1 MLCACIK
8 ALLHQSMTTMT
19 RVRSYSELRRLETFD
34 DRFDYLNLNGLVG
47 ETTFGSMRWLNQQF
61 YTSRQWRHVRDA
73 VILRDEGCDLGV
85 PGFEIATDLL
95 IHHMNPV
102 TREDLVHSEPWLIDP
117 EYLITTTRRTHN
129 AIHFGDRSL
138 LPRLDVDRQP
148 GDTKLW

>member
-1 MLCACIK
+1 
-8 ALLHQSMTTMT
+8 MTKI
-19 RVRSYSELRRLETFD
+19 RSYSELRRLETFD

-61 YTSRQWRHVRDA
+61 YTSRQWRHIRDA
-73 VILRDEGCDLGV
+73 VILRDEGCDLGI
-85 PGFEIATDLL
+85 PGFDIHTDLL

-102 TREDLVHSEPWLIDP
+102 TREDLVHSESWLIDP

-129 AIHFGDRSL
+129 AIHYGDKSL
-138 LPRLDVDRQP
+138 LPRLDVERRP

>member
-1 MLCACIK
+1 
-8 ALLHQSMTTMT
+8 
-19 RVRSYSELRRLETFD
+19 
-34 DRFDYLNLNGLVG
+34 
-47 ETTFGSMRWLNQQF
+47 MRWLNQQF
-61 YTSRQWRHVRDA
+61 YTSRQWRHIRDA